1 MTLLNIAFPVQSAL
15 PVAQMAVTTVVG
27 NARSLLGMGI
37 AATSLVVFKP
47 LLSGMLRAALLVLSP
62 RQSKDE
68 QLASRNL
75 RNILAI
81 KRAANDYD
89 SPSMNAELQA
99 LAARG

>member
-1 MTLLNIAFPVQSAL
+1 
-15 PVAQMAVTTVVG
+15 MAVTTVVG
-27 NARSLLGMGI
+27 NARPLLGMGI

-47 LLSGMLRAALLVLSP
+47 LLSGMLRAALLMLSP

-81 KRAANDYD
+81 KRAANDFD